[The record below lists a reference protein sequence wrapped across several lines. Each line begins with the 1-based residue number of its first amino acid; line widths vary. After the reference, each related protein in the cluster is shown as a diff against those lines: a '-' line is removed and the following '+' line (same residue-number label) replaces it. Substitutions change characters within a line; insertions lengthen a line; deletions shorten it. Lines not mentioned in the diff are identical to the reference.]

1 MQSVRPLLILEH
13 LTFHVNLDTTDQ
25 EISFFPTFFTINR
38 YDITTL
44 SFSET
49 IDDAAA
55 NNISLGNIV
64 RFDSKAVT
72 ATGGSSI
79 EVITIPSTYRSAKI
93 HALAVDDETGEA
105 FGTEVNLINDGSEV
119 LSVFINTV
127 EESNNL
133 SAQQT
138 NAYTPGIGTFGAT
151 NSSGSTVITFHP
163 SVTNDVNVVANIAQL
178 RAASGGTGGSQTL
191 KVAKLNGSQT
201 PLHPLFH
208 PLQLE
213 LPSFTTPYG

>member
-1 MQSVRPLLILEH
+1 ME
-13 LTFHVNLDTTDQ
+13 
-25 EISFFPTFFTINR
+25 
-38 YDITTL
+38 TL
-44 SFSET
+44 S
-49 IDDAAA
+49 
-55 NNISLGNIV
+55 
-64 RFDSKAVT
+64 DSIQKAVT

-79 EVITIPSTYRSAKI
+79 EVITIPSTYTDPAKI

-138 NAYTPGIGTFGAT
+138 MPLHTWHWNLWC
-151 NSSGSTVITFHP
+151 NQHSGSTVITFHP

-178 RAASGGTGGSQTL
+178 RS
-191 KVAKLNGSQT
+191 
-201 PLHPLFH
+201 
-208 PLQLE
+208 
-213 LPSFTTPYG
+213 SFWWNWWIPNFES